1 VEPHVT
7 LMSPGWL
14 QQNAEV
20 VQAREGT
27 GDLEGK
33 ARVICS
39 DFRSRT
45 AQLYVLLQ
53 SNTVQAPQRVP
64 HLRQLLLRLNFNQF
78 MEREAAA
85 HAKVAEA
92 LAVEKPDVLVIAH

>member
-1 VEPHVT
+1 MQH
-7 LMSPGWL
+7 
-14 QQNAEV
+14 NAEA
-20 VQAREGT
+20 VQAREST
-27 GDLEGK
+27 DDLEEK
-33 ARVICS
+33 AGVICS

-78 MEREAAA
+78 MEREAAEHGKA
-85 HAKVAEA
+85 AKGQNVD
-92 LAVEKPDVLVIAH
+92 KPDVLVIAH